1 LLAVLG
7 FCRFWVSRTGF
18 VTMSRIALFCQ
29 KQNANAATSVAAEI
43 SRRRRSSERWST
55 RLSLSS

>member
-1 LLAVLG
+1 LLDVLG
-7 FCRFWVSRTGF
+7 FWRFCVSRTGF

-29 KQNANAATSVAAEI
+29 KQNENAATSVAAEI
-43 SRRRRSSERWST
+43 SSRRRSSERWST

>member
-1 LLAVLG
+1 LLEVLG
-7 FCRFWVSRTGF
+7 FWRFWVSRTGF

-29 KQNANAATSVAAEI
+29 KQNENAATSVAAEI
-43 SRRRRSSERWST
+43 SSRRRSSERWST